1 MQSAIANINYINISL
16 KQSVWHT
23 DRVNRRGKNYS
34 QQINMLSGAAFLNTN
49 ASTASC
55 ITSVCDNV
63 DAITFHRGICKSRL
77 NHVFFLSNGPLM
89 IQCSINMYT
98 KNKSCHYTAFLHSYM
113 DVL

>member
-1 MQSAIANINYINISL
+1 MLKSFHIHRSKSAQSAIANINYINVSL

-49 ASTASC
+49 ASTVSC

-63 DAITFHRGICKSRL
+63 DAITFHRGICKWERVVSAFPR
-77 NHVFFLSNGPLM
+77 VTTFKPRFL
-89 IQCSINMYT
+89 I
-98 KNKSCHYTAFLHSYM
+98 
-113 DVL
+113 